1 MIEKISTKKP
11 AVAVFSVGHGT
22 YWDQFPGLFETLQ
35 GYHKEF
41 IDIVS
46 QNNVEIVDFGIV
58 STQQE
63 AAKAADEMNRA
74 GVRVIFCNMITY
86 ATSSVFAPVLR
97 NVNAPMVLTVLQ
109 PLSKMDYANATTRMQ
124 LENDN
129 ICSVPE
135 FCGAA
140 VRMNKTIHD
149 IIIGKLYGDEKAQSA
164 IREWCLIAN
173 ALERLHNARIGLMG
187 HVLESMYDMHTDPT
201 ALYAAFGVHAPL
213 LEIDA
218 LLEETKKVT
227 KEEIEEQKK
236 LILAMFDTPDP
247 KIDQVTRKLTDEDL
261 ERAARSSAA
270 LLRFIKTHD
279 LNGLAY
285 FYEGTEGSVIR
296 DLAGSLIVGNSL
308 LIARGIP
315 MCGEYDIKTCIAML
329 IMEAIGIGGSFAEIH
344 PIDFENNCV
353 LVGHDGP
360 HHIQLAE
367 GKPVLRSL
375 TKYHGKAGSGAS
387 VEFQLRKGPITMLS
401 INQDGNGKFRFVIG
415 EGVSTAGE
423 IPATGN
429 TNTRVSFGNDTPDFL
444 RRWSLAGPTHHF
456 AMGCGNY
463 ASTLEKLGKILNLD
477 TFVIQTNQ

>member
-1 MIEKISTKKP
+1 MIEKITTKKP

-46 QNNVEIVDFGIV
+46 QNNVEIVDFGII

-97 NVNAPMVLTVLQ
+97 NVNAPMVLTALQ
-109 PLSKMDYANATTRMQ
+109 PLSKMDYPNATTRMQ

-149 IIIGKLYGDEKAQSA
+149 IIIGKLYGDEKAQGA

>member
-1 MIEKISTKKP
+1 MIEKMTVKKP
-11 AVAVFSVGHGT
+11 TVAVFSVGHGT
-22 YWDQFPGLFETLQ
+22 YWDQFPGLLETL
-35 GYHKEF
+35 GGFHKEF
-41 IDIVS
+41 LDIVAK
-46 QNNVEIVDFGIV
+46 NPVEILDFGII
-58 STQQE
+58 SSQQD
-63 AAKAADEMNRA
+63 AAKAADRMNAA
-74 GVRVIFCNMITY
+74 GVRFVFCNMITY
-86 ATSSVFAPVLR
+86 ATSSVFAPILR
-97 NVNAPMVLTVLQ
+97 NVGAPMVLVALQ
-109 PLSKMDYANATTRMQ
+109 PRSKMDYPNATTRMQ

-140 VRMNKTIHD
+140 VRMNKTIQD
-149 IIIGKLYGDEKAQSA
+149 IIVGRLYGDEKAQA
-164 IREWCLIAN
+164 EIRDWCLVAC
-173 ALERLHNARIGLMG
+173 ALERLHNARVGLMG

-213 LEIDA
+213 LELDA
-218 LLEETKKVT
+218 LLEETKQVT
-227 KEEIEEQKK
+227 PEEIEEQKK
-236 LILAMFDTPDP
+236 LILSMFDTPEP
-247 KIDQVTRKLTDEDL
+247 KVDTVTRKLTDEDL

-270 LLRFIKTHD
+270 LMEFIKKYD
-279 LNGLAY
+279 LDGLAY
-285 FYEGTEGSVIR
+285 FYEGTPGSEMR

-315 MCGEYDIKTCIAML
+315 MCGEYDIKTCIAMM

-387 VEFQLRKGPITMLS
+387 VEFQLRKGPITILS
-401 INQDGNGKFRFVIG
+401 INQDGHGKFRFVIG
-415 EGVSTAGE
+415 EGISREGE

-429 TNTRVSFGNDTPDFL
+429 TNTRVTFGSDTVDFL
-444 RRWSLAGPTHHF
+444 KRWSMAGPTHHF

-463 ASTLEKLGKILNLD
+463 AGALEKLGKILNLD
-477 TFVIQTNQ
+477 TFVIQTNE